1 MVVSLCSK
9 HVYTSLKF
17 HCALWLCAVVHTYI
31 RVLGVGHV
39 STHVRYA
46 YIEMNFNHV
55 CKHIC
60 GVTASEKYD
69 VLYTI
74 IQPRGSSSMS
84 YIFGA
89 PKAPL
94 YCFQI

>member
-1 MVVSLCSK
+1 M
-9 HVYTSLKF
+9 YTSLKF
-17 HCALWLCAVVHTYI
+17 FCALWLCAVVHTYI

-84 YIFGA
+84 YIF
-89 PKAPL
+89 KL
-94 YCFQI
+94 LNYIT